1 MWVTKERPKEI
12 SSSHY
17 TCVYIYIYTPSTT
30 DLDADFKGSLIA
42 VFATLQ
48 NKDFIY
54 ELISISNQQYIW
66 KYKLFVVMNVWTMES
81 FEILVI

>member
-1 MWVTKERPKEI
+1 MTDCERFVWVTKERPKEI

-17 TCVYIYIYTPSTT
+17 VWAYIYTPSTT

-66 KYKLFVVMNVWTMES
+66 KYKSVL
-81 FEILVI
+81 L